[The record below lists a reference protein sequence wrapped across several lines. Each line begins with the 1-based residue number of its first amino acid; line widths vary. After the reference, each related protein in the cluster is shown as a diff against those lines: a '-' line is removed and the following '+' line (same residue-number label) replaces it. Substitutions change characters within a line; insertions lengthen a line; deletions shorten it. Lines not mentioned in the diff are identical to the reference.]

1 MLVEHA
7 RNIVAKI
14 GEWVK
19 RHRQDIWLVLCL
31 ALVSWSSYN
40 VGRIRALSEAPPATG
55 PVAQEFQVR
64 TTLAPTVAPKATGK
78 AHTDPRVVVSK
89 ASTSK
94 KYHFSWCA
102 SGTKIKESNRLWFD
116 TEQAAIAAGYTL
128 AGNCTR

>member
-7 RNIVAKI
+7 KHIVAKI

-19 RHRQDIWLVLCL
+19 QHRQDIWLVLCV

-40 VGRIRALSEAPPATG
+40 VGRIRALSEVPPPVQAAT
-55 PVAQEFQVR
+55 QEFQLR
-64 TTLAPTVAPKATGK
+64 ETLVPSTVPTAAGK

-94 KYHFSWCA
+94 K
-102 SGTKIKESNRLWFD
+102 
-116 TEQAAIAAGYTL
+116 
-128 AGNCTR
+128 